1 MKSLGVL
8 WLVVFIGILG
18 FGLTTLPFPIVAE
31 DLGASNFWK
40 TFGGSGVFSLF
51 QFLSAPLWGRLSD
64 AYGRRVILIGSM
76 AGSIL
81 AYVWL
86 AYADSLASLIASRAF
101 GGIMSG
107 NIAAAYAY
115 ATDVSEA
122 KDRARAMGIVTSAF
136 GLGFAIGPLVG
147 GWLGVRADGTTT
159 LFEPSLL
166 AAGLA
171 VLALLGSIFLLKES
185 LPRSARRPF
194 GAPTAATAAA
204 ATSGAAGAGRRS
216 PFGLLGTK
224 PALLG
229 LLIATFA
236 FSIGGAAMQS
246 VYPFWARDEFGYNV
260 AQIGPHFF
268 VLAVLSAA
276 GQLSM
281 VGPVVKRIGE
291 KRTALVSALGC
302 AASLVLL
309 ALAHGPLMLWSGLIL
324 FGLSLGVFTPAV
336 TSLVSFEADPKSR
349 GAVMG
354 IYQAASSAGRILG
367 PAVSGPV
374 YFVIGTWAP
383 FALSA
388 LLVVFGGAFL
398 ARLPRRPAAATPA
411 QHGAAPGGPT

>member
-31 DLGASNFWK
+31 ELGASNFWK

-64 AYGRRVILIGSM
+64 AYGRRAILIGSM

-81 AYVWL
+81 AYAWL
-86 AYADSLASLIASRAF
+86 AHADSLVSLLASRAF

-136 GLGFAIGPLVG
+136 GLGFAVGPLAG

-159 LFEPSLL
+159 LYEPSLL
-166 AAGLA
+166 AAALA
-171 VLALLGSIFLLKES
+171 VVALLGAIFLLKES
-185 LPRSARRPF
+185 LPRESRRPF
-194 GAPTAATAAA
+194 GAPAAA
-204 ATSGAAGAGRRS
+204 SGAAKAAGGS
-216 PFGLLGTK
+216 PFASLGAK

-229 LLIATFA
+229 LLVAAFA
-236 FSIGGAAMQS
+236 FGVGGAAMQS
-246 VYPFWARDEFGYNV
+246 VYPFWARDVFGYNV

-281 VGPVVKRIGE
+281 VGPVVKRFGE
-291 KRTALVSALGC
+291 KRTALLSALGC
-302 AASLVLL
+302 AVSLACF
-309 ALAHGPLMLWSGLIL
+309 ALAHGPLMLWTALVV

-336 TSLVSFEADPKSR
+336 TSLVSFESDPKSR

-354 IYQAASSAGRILG
+354 VYQAASSAGRIVG

-374 YFVIGTWAP
+374 YFGIGPWAP

-388 LLVVFGGAFL
+388 ALVVFGGAFL
-398 ARLPRRPAAATPA
+398 ARLPRRSTAAAPA
-411 QHGAAPGGPT
+411 PHGAAPGEPP